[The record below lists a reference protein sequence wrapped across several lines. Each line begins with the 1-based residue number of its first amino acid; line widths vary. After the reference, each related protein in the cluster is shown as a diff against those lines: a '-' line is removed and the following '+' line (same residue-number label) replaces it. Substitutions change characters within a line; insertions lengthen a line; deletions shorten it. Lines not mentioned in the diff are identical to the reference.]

1 MPCRALI
8 KTALFALVAFPFPFA
23 SPLHAQIRGVID
35 DPDGFVN
42 VRVSESAEA
51 AVIATVK
58 TGEPFEFECQK
69 EAEWCKVTLH
79 SGKTG
84 WMHRSRIRLH
94 FTEED
99 LPSQKKDPAG
109 LSEIEDCAKKRGF
122 DYATI
127 TRRAARGD
135 SKALKQFFAMAKDVD
150 GAAAESYSG
159 MPTAVYHILG
169 DQKFARF
176 LQNQPLA
183 YRMMVRQSILSDGP
197 MTPAIL
203 YLRQHFPETTKTLFR
218 LELVDWPSPDNRFAI
233 RKVFSDEFNL
243 SGSKVT
249 RAEVIEQPSGR
260 VLCDLTRD
268 DIGTGAGRE
277 GEVLWAPDSKR
288 FAYVS
293 SDLTQRAGNL
303 FSNPRSAPQRKQTA
317 VYQFSG
323 ESFARIEIPLGEVPG
338 RADDAELQDAILG
351 HDYVEPLRWSKPDV
365 LVLEKHEYYE
375 KLKPSAIGDTKF
387 ESIHSF
393 DRLYEITVTI
403 GPDGKATTVWKL
415 RTDR

>member
-1 MPCRALI
+1 MPYLAVM
-8 KTALFALVAFPFPFA
+8 KTACFLLFTLSFPLVSLVKAET
-23 SPLHAQIRGVID
+23 RGVID

-42 VRVSESAEA
+42 VRASESTEA
-51 AVIATVK
+51 AVIAMVK
-58 TGEPFEFECQK
+58 TGEPFEFDCQK

-84 WMHRSRIRLH
+84 WMHRSGIRLH
-94 FTEED
+94 FTEKD
-99 LPSQKKDPAG
+99 LPSQKRDPAG
-109 LSEIEDCAKKRGF
+109 LSEIEDFAKKRGF

-127 TRRAARGD
+127 TRRAGRGD
-135 SKALKQFFAMAKDVD
+135 SKALKQFFAMAKEVD

-159 MPTAVYHILG
+159 MPTTVYHTLG

-176 LQNQPLA
+176 LQDQPLA
-183 YRMMVRQSILSDGP
+183 YRMMVRHSILSDGL

-218 LELVDWPSPDNRFAI
+218 LELVDWPSPDKRFAI

-243 SGSKVT
+243 TGSKVA
-249 RAEVIEQPSGR
+249 RAEVIEQPGGR
-260 VLCDLTRD
+260 TLCDLTRD
-268 DIGTGAGRE
+268 DIGTGADRE
-277 GEVLWAPDSKR
+277 GAVLWAPDSKR

-293 SDLTQRAGNL
+293 SDLTRRAKH
-303 FSNPRSAPQRKQTA
+303 FSTPRPAPQRQQTA
-317 VYQFSG
+317 VYQLFG
-323 ESFARIEIPLGEVPG
+323 ESFARVEVPLGGVPG
-338 RADDAELQDAILG
+338 RADDTELQGAILG

-375 KLKPSAIGDTKF
+375 KLRPTTIGDTKL
-387 ESIHSF
+387 ESVHSF
-393 DRLYEITVTI
+393 DRLYQITATI
-403 GPDGKATTVWKL
+403 SPDGKATAVWKL